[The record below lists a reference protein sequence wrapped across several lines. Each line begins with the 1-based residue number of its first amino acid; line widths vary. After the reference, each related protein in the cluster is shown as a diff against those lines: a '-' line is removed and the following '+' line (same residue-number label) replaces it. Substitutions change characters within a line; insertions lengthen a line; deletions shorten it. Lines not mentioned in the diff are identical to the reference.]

1 MKRIWLVLALPL
13 VGMWLLS
20 ACSQPAPVAPAAPT
34 TPAAPVAP
42 AKPVTPVAPVLDA
55 KALYVAN
62 CVVCHGA
69 NRQGVTGLGKP
80 LTPESLA
87 ALSDDTIRDTTLK
100 GKPNTA
106 MAGFEGR
113 LSVDEINA
121 LIQLIKYT
129 AP

>member
-34 TPAAPVAP
+34 TPAVP
-42 AKPVTPVAPVLDA
+42 AIDA